1 MGSDRPTSAKRKKV
15 KPVVM
20 KPEALARLLCDVEEE
35 EMDDYRLMRLRCVV

>member
-1 MGSDRPTSAKRKKV
+1 MGSNRQTSAKRNKV

-35 EMDDYRLMRLRCVV
+35 MDDYRLMRLKCVV